1 MTNKQIQRFAHALI
15 LAVIS
20 VEINGQF
27 YPDGLQ
33 HYFGQAQPEVIKPVQ
48 EETDDNPELNRYYRA
63 EPNAAQP
70 SLQFQP
76 VQYDFQS
83 PAFTQQQLQP
93 QAYYQQQQL
102 LPQTVFQQ
110 PQPQGF
116 SQPQQPQLQQPQQLR
131 SLQGFADPTFQQ
143 DYKYRMIYANQ
154 ENPTP
159 PPPPQQV
166 TPGPQQAPISSPFQ
180 FQPPQAQLGQP
191 QPFAPLQQFAPQFA
205 QPQQFVQ
212 SQFTPQPQ
220 QFAPQPQQF
229 APQQQQQQFAPQP
242 QPFEATQPQQFT
254 AQPQPAQSSRYSSA
268 GAGVS
273 KTTFTSLGASYSF

>member
-1 MTNKQIQRFAHALI
+1 IQRFAHALI

-33 HYFGQAQPEVIKPVQ
+33 QYFGHGQPETIKPVQ

-102 LPQTVFQQ
+102 LPQTLFQQ
-110 PQPQGF
+110 AQPQTF
-116 SQPQQPQLQQPQQLR
+116 PQPQQPQLQQPQQLR
-131 SLQGFADPTFQQ
+131 SLQGFADPNFQQ
-143 DYKYRMIYANQ
+143 DYKYRMIYADQ
-154 ENPTP
+154 VNPTP

-166 TPGPQQAPISSPFQ
+166 TPGPPQAPLSAPFQ
-180 FQPPQAQLGQP
+180 FQPPQGQLAQP
-191 QPFAPLQQFAPQFA
+191 QSFAPLQQFAPQFA
-205 QPQQFVQ
+205 QPQQFAEP
-212 SQFTPQPQ
+212 QFSTQPQ
-220 QFAPQPQQF
+220 QFAPS
-229 APQQQQQQFAPQP
+229 QQQQFVPQP
-242 QPFEATQPQQFT
+242 QPFAAAQPQQLA

-273 KTTFTSLGASYSF
+273 KTTFNGLGASYSF